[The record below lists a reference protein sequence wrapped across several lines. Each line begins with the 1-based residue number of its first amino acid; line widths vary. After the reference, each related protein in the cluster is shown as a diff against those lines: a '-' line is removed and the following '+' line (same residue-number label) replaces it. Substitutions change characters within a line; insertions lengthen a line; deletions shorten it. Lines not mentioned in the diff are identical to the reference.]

1 MVSLHP
7 QYIKDNSGIDTF
19 VVLTA
24 NEYESILEVIEDYED
39 IKLFDNVSNDPNTNF
54 IDLDKFKVE
63 MGL

>member
-1 MVSLHP
+1 MLSLHP

-39 IKLFDNVSNDPNTNF
+39 IKLFDNASNDPNTNF

>member
-1 MVSLHP
+1 MLSLHP

-39 IKLFDNVSNDPNTNF
+39 IKLFDNVANDPNTNF

>member
-1 MVSLHP
+1 MLSLHP

>member
-1 MVSLHP
+1 MLSLHP

-39 IKLFDNVSNDPNTNF
+39 IKLFDNVVNDPNTNF